1 MLDLSLII
9 DLMYLDLPY
18 FFCFEGKR
26 AEINIYQ
33 IQSDGMIRELH
44 IPTGLLG
51 GIKIN
56 EALERIIIEIVGSK
70 VFEKFKDDYKYD
82 HIDICREFRTT
93 IYSSQSS
100 DRIAISIPCSLFEV
114 FEKETGGKTIN
125 DVIQQTQY
133 ANKMSLRL
141 DKLRI
146 KADLIEDFIMELHVV
161 DPLVK
166 HIRHLMTKDN
176 LSDISNLLMVGEMS
190 ESPIMQGAIMKAFP
204 DKTVIVPKGA
214 ELALLKGAVMF
225 GYEPFAVLEP
235 NPPGLL

>member
-1 MLDLSLII
+1 
-9 DLMYLDLPY
+9 
-18 FFCFEGKR
+18 
-26 AEINIYQ
+26 
-33 IQSDGMIRELH
+33 MIRELH

-51 GIKIN
+51 GTKIN

-70 VFEKFKDDYKYD
+70 VFEKFKDEYKYD

-125 DVIQQTQY
+125 DVIRQTQY

-204 DKTVIVPKGA
+204 DKTVIVPDGA
-214 ELALLKGAVMF
+214 EFALLKGAVMF

>member
-1 MLDLSLII
+1 MTCPIV
-9 DLMYLDLPY
+9 
-18 FFCFEGKR
+18 CFEGKR

-33 IQSDGMIRELH
+33 IQSDGTIRELH
-44 IPTGLLG
+44 IPKGLWG
-51 GIKIN
+51 GTKIN

-82 HIDICREFRTT
+82 HIDICRKFEIKMRF
-93 IYSSQSS
+93 YSSQSS
-100 DRIAISIPCSLFEV
+100 GRTAISIPCSLFEV

-133 ANKMSLRL
+133 ANKMSLRSYM
-141 DKLRI
+141 LRI

-161 DPLVK
+161 DPLVE

-190 ESPIMQGAIMKAFP
+190 ESSIMQSAIMKAFP

-225 GYEPFAVLEP
+225 GYEPFAVLES
-235 NPPGLL
+235 NHPGLL